1 MIEPEDKTILEN
13 DLITSLSSVNI
24 KVPPGN
30 TTLVPLK
37 MEISHSVQDVLD
49 KMLMS
54 EENIAHLVV
63 SYPTSDLEFVP
74 FAYNDAGLAD
84 DPNKIVEALPAAGDW
99 VRVNDPV
106 TAIITFQVSEPYLYR
121 LALYTKL
128 PAGST
133 SWLWV
138 DVKDNLGR
146 TLARRI
152 VYATAHDGVGSW
164 INIPLKFS
172 VTVNPVTGLSET
184 MTITVSE
191 NTFGANP
198 IGVDIGKNGANI
210 AYRLYNV
217 KKTRLT
223 GKIAREV
230 VRLNVFC
237 KEKKLGQDPSKTVY
251 ISKSDVISQLCS
263 AVRKRV
269 WAAWPDYGLNDMGP
283 TVMTDDETDNGI
295 PYASGVID
303 AFVEIPDFGT
313 VPTAVNTFKQLDID
327 SIERV

>member
-1 MIEPEDKTILEN
+1 MIEPEAKTILEN
-13 DLITSLSSVNI
+13 DLILNLSTVNI
-24 KVPPGN
+24 KVPPLN
-30 TTLVPLK
+30 TTLVPMK
-37 MEISHSVQDVLD
+37 MELAHSVQDVLD
-49 KMLMS
+49 KMLS
-54 EENIAHLVV
+54 NEENIAHLVV

-84 DPNKIVEALPAAGDW
+84 EANKIAEQLFAVGDW
-99 VRVNDPV
+99 VTVDGV
-106 TAIITFQVSEPYLYR
+106 TTAVITFQSAEPYLYR

-138 DVKDNLGR
+138 ELKDNLGR
-146 TLARRI
+146 TLAKRL
-152 VYATAHDGVGSW
+152 VYATAHNSTGSW
-164 INIPLKFS
+164 IIIPLKFS
-172 VTVNPVTGLSET
+172 VTVNPVTGLSEL
-184 MTITVSE
+184 MTITISE

-217 KKTRLT
+217 KKVRLT

-237 KEKKLGQDPSKTVY
+237 KEKKAGQDPSKASY
-251 ISKSDVISQLCS
+251 ISKSDMISQLCS
-263 AVRKRV
+263 AVRKRI

-283 TVMTDDETDNGI
+283 TVMTDDETDSGV

-313 VPTAVNTFKQLDID
+313 TPVAVDTFKQLDID